1 MISKDSARKVAQ
13 ILFPQL
19 WQTSPVEAIAKG
31 IEFLHEAAGGLDSN
45 SQNDHLQE
53 VAPVSEYVKQL
64 ADQIY
69 HRKLQVN
76 RVAKSIG
83 VSAYT
88 VRTWLEG
95 KYQPNEANSAKIRSF
110 LETMD
115 ATPEILQPEP

>member
-1 MISKDSARKVAQ
+1 MISKDSARKVAM
-13 ILFPQL
+13 ILFPQV
-19 WQTSPVEAIAKG
+19 WQTSPVEAIAKT

-45 SQNDHLQE
+45 SRNDHAQE
-53 VAPVSEYVKQL
+53 LSAVSEVVKQL

-69 HRKLQVN
+69 HRKMQVN

-95 KYQPNEANSAKIRSF
+95 KYQPNESNTAKIRSF

-115 ATPEILQPEP
+115 TTPEILQPES